1 MCPHRSYCVTSIK
14 DFSLVS
20 METMKY
26 WIWVVNLYLEVPRF
40 SLTTKRVVLGAL
52 SEASLIE
59 IAFCWA
65 TECSSF
71 QPCKHMKY
79 FEASRFHRGCRDW
92 NKTKDKCPFSS
103 SDGNDKLGSQTFD
116 LTCSVRETVSFLII
130 CHWKERNII
139 YHLTVHGSTHFSF
152 HPNVIS

>member
-14 DFSLVS
+14 HFSLVS

-59 IAFCWA
+59 IAELLNA
-65 TECSSF
+65 APSNPP
-71 QPCKHMKY
+71 PCKHMKY
-79 FEASRFHRGCRDW
+79 FEASRFNRGCRDW

-103 SDGNDKLGSQTFD
+103 SDGNDKLSSQTFD

-139 YHLTVHGSTHFSF
+139 YRLTDHRSTYFSF